1 MRVLVTGANG
11 KVGGATVTALIERGH
26 EVPSTDRQRGVF
38 ERPDPGAAEYTN
50 TQADLIDAGDAYA
63 VTRDMEAVVHSAAI
77 PERHTEGLPGFF
89 GGVTRSGETPE
100 RVSDIREHRPVRWG
114 RVAQPHLQPL

>member
-38 ERPDPGAAEYTN
+38 ER
-50 TQADLIDAGDAYA
+50 LIRA
-63 VTRDMEAVVHSAAI
+63 RPS
-77 PERHTEGLPGFF
+77 
-89 GGVTRSGETPE
+89 TPTP
-100 RVSDIREHRPVRWG
+100 RPT
-114 RVAQPHLQPL
+114 